1 MKVGVLVNTC
11 DRFSDCWELFFHQWK
26 KHRNG
31 IDWPLYLNTE
41 RATYTYPEGITGHA
55 LTVCTPS
62 PETGLER
69 WERPGF
75 PTWSWCVEHALRSMP
90 EEIVLYMQEDYF
102 LTRDLD
108 TQKITQVLQ
117 LMEKHPDIEC
127 VHLNIA
133 GNHKNKECPY
143 PGLRRASRRDCYF
156 VSCQAALWRKA
167 TLLELLR
174 EHENA
179 WQFERWGTNRARAL
193 RCHFYTAAIGSSPVD
208 YFCTGIVQ
216 GKWLHPVE
224 EIFNEAGIKMD
235 FTKRGWW
242 RPRKGIMENLRWII
256 QKVVM
261 RTWPPRSLISVIA
274 SRFSEKRRTPYPSTT
289 PSPVA

>member
-224 EIFNEAGIKMD
+224 ELFNEAGIKMD

>member
-1 MKVGVLVNTC
+1 MKIGVLVNTC
-11 DRFSDCWELFFHQWK
+11 DRFSDCWELFFHQWR

-224 EIFNEAGIKMD
+224 ELFNEAGIKMD

-274 SRFSEKRRTPYPSTT
+274 NRFSEKRRTPYPSTT

>member
-224 EIFNEAGIKMD
+224 ELFNEAGIKMD

-274 SRFSEKRRTPYPSTT
+274 SRFSEKRRTPYSSTT